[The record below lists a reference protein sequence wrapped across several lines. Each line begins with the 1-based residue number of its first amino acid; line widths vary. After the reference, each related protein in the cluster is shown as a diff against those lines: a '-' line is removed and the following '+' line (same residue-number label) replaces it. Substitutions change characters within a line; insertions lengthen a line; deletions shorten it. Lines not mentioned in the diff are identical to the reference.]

1 MIKGVISTQKFL
13 NTFLIISG
21 SLLFSSGAFADNINV
36 HVLSATVK
44 DENIANAEIF
54 LQKNGENSQKVIS
67 NSQGKATLSSP
78 DADNSD
84 HLLII
89 KKAGYSTLVTKCPCD
104 GRTYALS
111 PVLQSL
117 DSMRI
122 VLNWGS
128 TPDDLDSHLIYGSNH
143 IYWDAKLAPQANLDV
158 DDTDAYGPE
167 TITIDKRLNNQYYVY
182 AVHNYSDRNSN
193 NTKSLS
199 YSDATVRV
207 YVGESLVRT
216 YVVPSNVQGNLWT
229 LFRITPN
236 GEIQDINRISNT
248 PANPVL
254 IPQSVNQFEQNT
266 ALALTN
272 VSQASLQRAKTLNLQ
287 GDKAYQQGQLEQA
300 ILLYQRAID
309 ENPNAAQTYSNIAV
323 VYQKLGRSS
332 EALWANRKSIELAS
346 NQNTKA
352 YSHYNIGR
360 IYEQNGRKA
369 DALYHYQRANE
380 YKPSDSYRQ
389 AIQRVQ

>member
-1 MIKGVISTQKFL
+1 M
-13 NTFLIISG
+13 
-21 SLLFSSGAFADNINV
+21 
-36 HVLSATVK
+36 
-44 DENIANAEIF
+44 
-54 LQKNGENSQKVIS
+54 
-67 NSQGKATLSSP
+67 
-78 DADNSD
+78 
-84 HLLII
+84 
-89 KKAGYSTLVTKCPCD
+89 
-104 GRTYALS
+104 
-111 PVLQSL
+111 
-117 DSMRI
+117 
-122 VLNWGS
+122 
-128 TPDDLDSHLIYGSNH
+128 
-143 IYWDAKLAPQANLDV
+143 
-158 DDTDAYGPE
+158 
-167 TITIDKRLNNQYYVY
+167 
-182 AVHNYSDRNSN
+182 
-193 NTKSLS
+193 
-199 YSDATVRV
+199 
-207 YVGESLVRT
+207 GESLVRT

-272 VSQASLQRAKTLNLQ
+272 VSQASLQRAKILNLQ

-332 EALWANRKSIELAS
+332 EALWANRKAIELAS

-352 YSHYNIGR
+352 YSYYNIGR

-380 YKPSDSYRQ
+380 YKPSDSYKQ
-389 AIQRVQ
+389 AIQRIQ